1 LEQVNFSNAYYD
13 NSAAFV
19 SIKDKVADQNALE
32 GKRVGV
38 QNGSTHQ
45 SYLIEQMP
53 GVTSVPY
60 SSYQDAFIDMK
71 NGRIDSVFGDT
82 AVVA

>member
-1 LEQVNFSNAYYD
+1 
-13 NSAAFV
+13 
-19 SIKDKVADQNALE
+19 ADQNALE

-53 GVTSVPY
+53 DVTSIPY

-82 AVVA
+82 AVVAEWFKKEDNLAYVGERVTNPKY